1 MKVSQEEKT
10 VEENAKEKKFLDL
23 YYLENMST
31 GFKGIDEESYTLN
44 DSEDNKPKGYEI
56 ARPEVDFKLNEVGF
70 GDEFFLFEG
79 PKGNP
84 KYENANEVWDNF
96 IQWIRERRT
105 EMEKEKEQENNFGY
119 DMGEQLIEYANQ
131 RNAHG
136 IYILTKQNWVEFRD
150 TYLGVEGCPQK
161 VMEFIYG
168 IMDRK
173 MTEKQM
179 WGSDED
185 RMIEGTV
192 IIFDQSLMPKEGEDT
207 GKLKF
212 EYRPN
217 YRKEMLKEHG
227 YTEMI

>member
-1 MKVSQEEKT
+1 MAD
-10 VEENAKEKKFLDL
+10 NAKEKKFLDL
-23 YYLENMST
+23 CYLENMST
-31 GFKGIDEESYTLN
+31 GFKGITDEPYNSNEPKES
-44 DSEDNKPKGYEI
+44 EPKGYEMV
-56 ARPEVDFKLNEVGF
+56 RPKLDFKLNEFGF
-70 GDEFFLFEG
+70 GDEYFLFEG
-79 PKGNP
+79 PDGNP
-84 KYENANEVWDNF
+84 KYENVNEVWDNF
-96 IQWIRERRT
+96 AQWIRQRQAD
-105 EMEKEKEQENNFGY
+105 MEQEKGRENNY
-119 DMGEQLIEYANQ
+119 EYSIGEQLLEFATQ

-136 IYILTKQNWVEFRD
+136 IYMLTRKNWVEFRD
-150 TYLGVEGCPQK
+150 AYLGVEGCPPK

-185 RMIEGTV
+185 RMTEGTV

-217 YRKEMLKEHG
+217 YREEMLKEYG
-227 YTEMI
+227 YT